1 MREDRPP
8 LPTTNAFLEGYRRD
22 LGVEARFY
30 HAALLHLVLA
40 KIHPFEDGD
49 GRVARLLEKGF
60 LSEQRGTKAGKGPPE
75 ELYWENH
82 PLPARHALPA

>member
-30 HAALLHLVLA
+30 PAALLHRGLA
-40 KIHPFEDGD
+40 KIHPFEDGN

-60 LSEQRGTKAGKGPPE
+60 LSEQRGTKA
-75 ELYWENH
+75 
-82 PLPARHALPA
+82 